1 MTLPEQ
7 IGKYTIERLIGRG
20 GMSIVYQAVDP
31 SIQRSVALKVVDK
44 LLLDDNERQ
53 IILDRF
59 RYEAQAA
66 GRLIHPRIVTIF
78 DYGEDERNAFI
89 AMELIRGDSIH
100 ELLLR
105 DPQPPLEKVR
115 DVILPLL
122 EALEYSH
129 AQGVTHRDIK
139 PSNILIGPQCEVKVT
154 DFGIA
159 RIESSALTQYGLV
172 VGTPFYMSPEQC
184 MGEDTDART
193 DVYSAGV
200 IAYELLTGR
209 RPFTGKGSNASVMRE
224 VLDNI
229 APNPSEYNGRV
240 NGQMDYVVQKAL
252 AKKPEERYQT
262 AREFADDFR
271 LAVEDCMR
279 TAAQVES
286 APTTVETPQFGVS
299 SDMLSMARKIKVP
312 SLDFTDPASNVENI
326 VMPGVVAAPAPE
338 TAPDEGP
345 KARILFVDDEERILN
360 ALKSIFRSKYH
371 VFTATSGDQAFEF
384 LQKFRVHLIVS
395 DQRMPGML
403 GVELLRRAKELSP
416 NTVRILLTGYSDLA
430 SIVGSINDGEVYR
443 FINKPWNNQDIQAIV
458 AEAVAIGIEL
468 ADTQVAS
475 GPPPEKMDEAIVVV
489 DPTSSYKRAVSELF
503 GDAYHVV
510 HVASLNEALTVMQS
524 RAVAVIIADIGSA
537 QNDDT
542 AAFKLLKQEH
552 PEILSI
558 VLTEASDSELVIDLI
573 NQAQIFRF
581 LNKPINYKLLK
592 GHVQSAL
599 SRYVAFKQAPE
610 LVKQHKVGPAEKL
623 RTSSLGRALMEKI
636 KRLRSFLPGF
646 R

>member
-1 MTLPEQ
+1 MTLPEA

-31 SIQRSVALKVVDK
+31 SIQRTVALKVVDK

-59 RYEAQAA
+59 KYEAQAA

-89 AMELIRGDSIH
+89 AMELVRGDSVH
-100 ELLLR
+100 ELVLR
-105 DPQPPLEKVR
+105 DPQPELKRVR
-115 DVILPLL
+115 DVIVPLL

-139 PSNILIGPQCEVKVT
+139 PSNILIGTNGEIKVT

-209 RPFTGKGSNASVMRE
+209 RPFPGKGSNASVMRE
-224 VLDNI
+224 VLDNM
-229 APNPSEYNGRV
+229 ARNPSEFNGRV
-240 NGQMDYVVQKAL
+240 NGQMDYVIQKAL
-252 AKKPEERYQT
+252 AKKPEDRYQT
-262 AREFADDFR
+262 AREFADDFE
-271 LAVEDCMR
+271 LAIADCLR
-279 TAAQVES
+279 GAAVIES
-286 APTTVETPQFGVS
+286 APTTVETPQYGVS
-299 SDMLSMARKIKVP
+299 SDMLSMARKLKVP
-312 SLDFTDPASNVENI
+312 GLDFTNTPPEGDVSLAGAAAAAAPEPAASNE
-326 VMPGVVAAPAPE
+326 
-338 TAPDEGP
+338 P

-360 ALKSIFRSKYH
+360 ALKSIFRARYH

-430 SIVGSINDGEVYR
+430 SIVGSINEGEVYR
-443 FINKPWNNQDIQAIV
+443 FINKPWNNQDIQAVV
-458 AEAVAIGIEL
+458 AEAVAIGMEL
-468 ADTQVAS
+468 ADTQVAT
-475 GPPPEKMDEAIVVV
+475 GPPPEKMDEAILVV
-489 DPTSSYKRAVSELF
+489 DPSASYKRAVSELF
-503 GDAYHVV
+503 GDSYHVV
-510 HVASLNEALTVMQS
+510 HVASLTDALSEMQT
-524 RAVAVIIADIGSA
+524 RAVAVIIADIGNA
-537 QNDDT
+537 QSDDT

-558 VLTEASDSELVIDLI
+558 VLTEASDSELVIELI

-599 SRYVAFKQAPE
+599 QRYVAFKQAPE
-610 LVKQHKVGPAEKL
+610 LVKQHKVAGAEKV
-623 RTSSLGRALMEKI
+623 RASSLGRALLEKI
-636 KRLRSFLPGF
+636 KHLRNFLPRLR
-646 R
+646 